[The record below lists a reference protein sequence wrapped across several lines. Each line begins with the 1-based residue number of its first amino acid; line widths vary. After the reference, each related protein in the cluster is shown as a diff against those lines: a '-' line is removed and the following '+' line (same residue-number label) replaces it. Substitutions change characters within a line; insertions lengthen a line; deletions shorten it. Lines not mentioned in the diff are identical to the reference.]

1 MGQMKSKIKKKDMLI
16 QAEKIVKD
24 NPREFLL
31 GFLSLGVLFFL
42 TTTAIGYLFFQN
54 SSIKINS
61 FKQLEKKQQTTN
73 NKQYHIMK
81 KGESLWDVAQNY
93 YGDPYLYPKIIELN
107 KLSSPDF
114 IEPGTKI
121 RVK

>member
-1 MGQMKSKIKKKDMLI
+1 MKSKIKKKDMLI